1 MPFFDILLI
10 IAGIAMLFYGAD
22 WLVEGAAKIAMS
34 FGIPALVVGLTLVAF
49 GTSVPELLVSVIAA
63 SKGSSDIALGNVVGS
78 NIANIGL
85 VLGSTILLFPITVNA
100 QVARREMPIMIGF
113 SLLTFILAWNGGV
126 LGRVDGLLLFLG
138 LIFFNVIS
146 VRQAMKGDVIV
157 EDELG
162 DLVDEEEVN
171 LLLEAGRVVIG
182 VLILVVGAQ
191 CLVTGATSLARAAG
205 ISELVIGITLVA
217 FGTSLPE
224 LATSMVSAFR
234 GEMDISVGNIVG
246 SNIYNLLAVL
256 GLTSIVKPIAV
267 APQVL
272 TFELPIMLAFS
283 FVLWPFLF
291 GKVLGRLQGVL
302 LFGGYLAFIISLFV

>member
-1 MPFFDILLI
+1 MPFLDILLI
-10 IAGIAMLFYGAD
+10 IVGIAMLFYGAD

-113 SLLTFILAWNGGV
+113 SLLTFILAWNGG
-126 LGRVDGLLLFLG
+126 LGRVDGLLLFVG

-146 VRQAMKGDVIV
+146 VRQAMKGDVVV

-171 LLLEAGRVVIG
+171 LLREGGRVAIG
-182 VLILVVGAQ
+182 VLILVIGAQ

-256 GLTSIVKPIAV
+256 GLTSIVKPITV

-272 TFELPIMLAFS
+272 SFELPIMLAFS

>member
-1 MPFFDILLI
+1 MPIFDILLI
-10 IAGIAMLFYGAD
+10 VAGIVMLFYGAD

-49 GTSVPELLVSVIAA
+49 GTSVPELLVSMIAA
-63 SKGSSDIALGNVVGS
+63 WEGSSDIALGNVVGS

-85 VLGSTILLFPITVNA
+85 VLGSTVLLFPLTINP
-100 QVARREMPIMIGF
+100 QVARKEMPIMVGF
-113 SLLTFILAWNGGV
+113 SVLTFALAWNGGV
-126 LGRVDGLLLFLG
+126 LGRVDGLLLFIG
-138 LIFFNVIS
+138 LVFFNVIS
-146 VRQAMKGDVIV
+146 VRQALRGETV
-157 EDELG
+157 ESELD

-171 LLLEAGRVVIG
+171 VMLEVGRVAVGVLVLVIG
-182 VLILVVGAQ
+182 AR
-191 CLVTGATSLARAAG
+191 CLVLGATSLARAAG

-256 GLTSIVKPIAV
+256 GLTSIVKPISV

-272 TFELPIMLAFS
+272 SFELPIMLAFS
-283 FVLWPFLF
+283 FVLWPLLF
-291 GKVLGRLQGVL
+291 GKVLGRWQGAI